1 GGDRWEHHGDRKF
14 SAASTAKIPVMIE
27 TFRQIDAGK
36 RSLDDRYTFTESDQA
51 RGSGILSHLRPG
63 LELTFYDLLYLMI
76 SISDNAATNILIR
89 EAGLDN
95 IKETMLSLGMKI
107 SNLDRLMS
115 FPTEE
120 PKPPENMS
128 TPNEYAG
135 SILAVLDDEA
145 ASEESCRAMEEL
157 LTKQQ
162 NHNRLARYLPR
173 SESVRFGSKTGTIP
187 GVANDVGFIQGA
199 NGRIVIAVYTEN
211 YADTHVAEEVIGRI
225 ARAALIDT
233 GVAGPTFTS

>member
-1 GGDRWEHHGDRKF
+1 
-14 SAASTAKIPVMIE
+14 
-27 TFRQIDAGK
+27 
-36 RSLDDRYTFTESDQA
+36 
-51 RGSGILSHLRPG
+51 
-63 LELTFYDLLYLMI
+63 MI
-76 SISDNAATNILIR
+76 SISDNAATNILIQ

-128 TPNEYAG
+128 TPNEYAD
-135 SILAVLDDEA
+135 SILAILDGEA
-145 ASEESCRAMEEL
+145 ASEDSCRAMEEL

-162 NHNRLARYLPR
+162 NRNRLARYLPR
-173 SESVRFGSKTGTIP
+173 SESVRFGSKTGTIQ
-187 GVANDVGFIQGA
+187 GVANDVGFIQGP

-211 YADTHVAEEVIGRI
+211 FADTHLAEEVIGRI
-225 ARAALIDT
+225 ARAALVDT
-233 GVAGPTFTS
+233 GVVGPTFTS